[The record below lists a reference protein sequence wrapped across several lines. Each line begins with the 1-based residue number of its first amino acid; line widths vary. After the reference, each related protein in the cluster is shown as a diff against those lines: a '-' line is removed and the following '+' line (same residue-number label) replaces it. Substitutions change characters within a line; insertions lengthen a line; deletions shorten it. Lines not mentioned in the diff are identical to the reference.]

1 MLLLQRS
8 LTGDF
13 AGTWCCPG
21 GKIEEGESPAL
32 AAVRE
37 FYEETN
43 YRVGAL
49 DEPFATRIADDV
61 HFTTFLAKCDDEF
74 VPKLNEEHT
83 AFAWVKPAD
92 ALAGHSGL
100 VPQPAAS
107 GTMQ

>member
-8 LTGDF
+8 LTGDY

-21 GKIEEGESPAL
+21 GKIEDSESPAL

-37 FYEETN
+37 FYEETG

-49 DEPFATRIADDV
+49 EEPFATRIADDV
-61 HFTTFLAKCDDEF
+61 HFTTFLAKCEDEF

-92 ALAGHSGL
+92 ALAEYR
-100 VPQPAAS
+100 VPPTLPAS